1 MPVVKHFF
9 VGLESRSFSPTAKS
23 KSAYKK
29 PLLRKISP
37 EEHQGAQEMMQEFL
51 ARMKVIGKNP
61 RQENFEA
68 YVKSGR
74 QSAN

>member
-1 MPVVKHFF
+1 MKHFF
-9 VGLESRSFSPTAKS
+9 AEWESRSFSPAAKS
-23 KSAYKK
+23 KSSYKK
-29 PLLRKISP
+29 PLLRKIFP

-51 ARMKVIGKNP
+51 ARMKVIGKHP
-61 RQENFEA
+61 SQENFQA